1 MLLDSDS
8 CWKGEGSTATDHALE
23 SGHVPTPSF
32 PPPGLAHRPYPLQR
46 PQGHRWT
53 RDTRAAPSEPPQKG
67 SHEKHEAAGP
77 GGTLLPRCEIPQSFP
92 TRKQRELSLGFSKS
106 AARHQTSVWHQL
118 GANCCAPSV
127 GEPAGGPRA
136 ISAGFPVG
144 FIFRS
149 PGRQSTGRAV
159 SSAPAGPAPRRPSAR
174 SRRWSTPLP
183 WHLDLQGRA
192 RHTG

>member
-1 MLLDSDS
+1 M
-8 CWKGEGSTATDHALE
+8 
-23 SGHVPTPSF
+23 TPAGKVKAAQPQTTLWRVGTS
-32 PPPGLAHRPYPLQR
+32 PYPASHHQAWHIAPLLSSC
-46 PQGHRWT
+46 P

-92 TRKQRELSLGFSKS
+92 TRKQRELGLGFSKS

-127 GEPAGGPRA
+127 GEPAAGPRT

-149 PGRQSTGRAV
+149 PGRQSAGRAV

-183 WHLDLQGRA
+183 WLLDLQGRA